1 MVLRLGAV
9 VETDGGVPP
18 PHTNQGSSCYQ
29 GPGRDVEPWAGDP
42 RGRAGGGNYYKERTL
57 RHHRPGRLRARIRT
71 GEAKIQF
78 STGVELKRK
87 VLLEDLLLESLKKI
101 CHQRCF
107 FHGRGR
113 KDEGE
118 EENGD
123 SPFCCQ
129 RQDGSHGTPAE
140 GRKAVP
146 PGPVR

>member
-18 PHTNQGSSCYQ
+18 PHANQGSSCYQ

-57 RHHRPGRLRARIRT
+57 RHHCPGRLRARIRT

-78 STGVELKRK
+78 PTSVELKRK

-101 CHQRCF
+101 CHLRCF
-107 FHGRGR
+107 FH
-113 KDEGE
+113 
-118 EENGD
+118 
-123 SPFCCQ
+123 
-129 RQDGSHGTPAE
+129 
-140 GRKAVP
+140 
-146 PGPVR
+146 